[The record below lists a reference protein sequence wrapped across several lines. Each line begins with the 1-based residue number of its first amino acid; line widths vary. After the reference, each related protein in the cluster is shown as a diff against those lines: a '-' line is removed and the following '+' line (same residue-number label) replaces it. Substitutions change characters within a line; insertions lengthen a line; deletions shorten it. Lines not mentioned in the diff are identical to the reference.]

1 MKTIPEILRE
11 EVKNSPDFIKPLM
24 PIVTKALQTREW
36 VPLGSENWKLAAT
49 ISGERLKVSLSNEPV
64 P

>member
-11 EVKNSPDFIKPLM
+11 EVKKSPDFIKPLM
-24 PIVTKALQTREW
+24 PFVTKALQTRGW
-36 VPLGSENWKLAAT
+36 VPLGSGNWKLTAT
-49 ISGERLKVSLSNEPV
+49 ISEERLKVSLSNEPV